1 MSGAAPDDD
10 DAVSIDLSDP
20 VETALMFAAAWTRWE
35 EDMAEKDGEDFEGG
49 AFDDRE
55 LNERYVAL
63 FREYCTPKKR
73 VFKER
78 LGS

>member
-1 MSGAAPDDD
+1 
-10 DAVSIDLSDP
+10 
-20 VETALMFAAAWTRWE
+20 MFAAAWTRWE